1 MVFTGSRKCISPS
14 EIFRTYDPLTM
25 MQMPIKPKNEGTSR
39 KRRKD
44 VPVNITGVNES
55 MGMHRERSKDD
66 SDLKISQRLI
76 IFRIAVIAT
85 AE

>member
-1 MVFTGSRKCISPS
+1 MI
-14 EIFRTYDPLTM
+14 
-25 MQMPIKPKNEGTSR
+25 QMPTNPKNEGTSC

-55 MGMHRERSKDD
+55 MGMHRERSEED
-66 SDLKISQRLI
+66 SDLKISERLM
-76 IFRIAVIAT
+76 IFRTAVIAT